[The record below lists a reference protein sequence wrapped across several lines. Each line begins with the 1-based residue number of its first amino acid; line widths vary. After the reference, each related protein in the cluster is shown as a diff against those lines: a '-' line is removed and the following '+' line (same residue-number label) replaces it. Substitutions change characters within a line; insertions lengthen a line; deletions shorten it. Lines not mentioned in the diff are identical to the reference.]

1 MKVFVT
7 GGTGFV
13 GSHLVEKLM
22 KAGHE
27 PICLVRNPKKIS
39 KLFPNQ
45 KPETVVGDLDDTGAI
60 ERGCHSANAVVH
72 VAGLTAARNRAEFHR
87 VNVQGT
93 QTVARIAAARGGAV
107 KRFVYVSSL
116 AASGPSQPGTRIES
130 AHRPNPVSQYG
141 WSKLA
146 GEEAVR
152 RTDLPWTIM
161 RPPTVY
167 GPRDTEVLKLFKFA
181 KRGIVPVLGDGTQEN
196 SFVYVTDLID
206 AILASLD
213 EKSVGETYFPC
224 HTEVCSQ
231 RDLVTLIGAALE
243 KDRPPR
249 VVRIPAPVARGAL
262 WVTGT
267 IAGIFRKATLLNADR
282 ANDFLAESWTCSP
295 ASLQT
300 RLGWSATTDLRT
312 GLKTTAQWYTKVGW
326 L

>member
-1 MKVFVT
+1 
-7 GGTGFV
+7 
-13 GSHLVEKLM
+13 
-22 KAGHE
+22 
-27 PICLVRNPKKIS
+27 
-39 KLFPNQ
+39 
-45 KPETVVGDLDDTGAI
+45 
-60 ERGCHSANAVVH
+60 
-72 VAGLTAARNRAEFHR
+72 
-87 VNVQGT
+87 
-93 QTVARIAAARGGAV
+93 
-107 KRFVYVSSL
+107 
-116 AASGPSQPGTRIES
+116 
-130 AHRPNPVSQYG
+130 
-141 WSKLA
+141 
-146 GEEAVR
+146 
-152 RTDLPWTIM
+152 M